1 MEGTTP
7 DRILSRTLNIL
18 CGMCRSFFQSND
30 VIYNI
35 GCGHLFHKTCLNTR
49 PLKHPNCPQC
59 GRPSNGSQQRIFLAF
74 EEPST
79 VDEECLPYKWVPM
92 KLGSNADGQ
101 LPPGAI
107 ECGTDDEGH
116 KAYVARVIKG
126 QELLP
131 ASYVPTKQAALATT
145 CQVAYWLTEDVEVLV
160 LENCYHKWVAGQF
173 GSYPL
178 DALET
183 GYSDTGD
190 VTYTGRAFFKGILR
204 MGKVDPSSK
213 TMSVAHRLDVEPNAL
228 PSSNQL
234 PPGVVQCGTD
244 DEGHTAYVARVI
256 KGQELLPASYVPDK
270 KSALASTCHK
280 SYWLTENVEVL
291 VLENCDHN
299 WVDAHSGEYPPDAL
313 ETGYSD
319 TDEITYTGCCYFMGS
334 LRIGKVHPSFR
345 LMFVAHR
352 AREECVLQYKVLV
365 LTPRYR

>member
-1 MEGTTP
+1 MT
-7 DRILSRTLNIL
+7 IL
-18 CGMCRSFFQSND
+18 
-30 VIYNI
+30 
-35 GCGHLFHKTCLNTR
+35 
-49 PLKHPNCPQC
+49 
-59 GRPSNGSQQRIFLAF
+59 RPSNGSQQRIFLAF

-190 VTYTGRAFFKGILR
+190 
-204 MGKVDPSSK
+204 
-213 TMSVAHRLDVEPNAL
+213 
-228 PSSNQL
+228 L